1 MYLSLLFSLLN
12 AYACLVRSEDVS
24 QTLYKE
30 TLPQSAVNG
39 VSQLNAITGRA
50 TQPDSSKSDPE
61 KVNRICDAFLT
72 NLSISAKHRVQNIIS
87 AHVCK
92 TPPDVEGGL
101 RLITKLRESDLHQAE
116 TAVEHMC
123 FLVDVNLV
131 YERALGMYDL
141 DMTLL
146 IAQQSQKV
154 ESLASGSAW
163 AGANVV

>member
-1 MYLSLLFSLLN
+1 MYLSLFFWLLH
-12 AYACLVRSEDVS
+12 AYTLLIRPEDVS

-30 TLPQSAVNG
+30 TLPQSTVNG
-39 VSQLNAITGRA
+39 VSQSNAITDKA
-50 TQPDSSKSDPE
+50 TQPESSKSDPA
-61 KVNRICDAFLT
+61 KVNRICNAFLAS
-72 NLSISAKHRVQNIIS
+72 LSSDAKPRVQNIIS

-101 RLITKLRESDLHQAE
+101 RVITKLRESDPHQAE

-141 DMTLL
+141 DMALL

-154 ESLASGSAW
+154 RLLPSRS
-163 AGANVV
+163 V